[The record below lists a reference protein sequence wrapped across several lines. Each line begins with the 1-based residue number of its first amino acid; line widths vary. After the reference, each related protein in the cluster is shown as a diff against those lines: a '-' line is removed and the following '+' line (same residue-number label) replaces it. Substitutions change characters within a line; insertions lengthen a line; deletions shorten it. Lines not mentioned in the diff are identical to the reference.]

1 MSEALKEL
9 IGATQSKFKAEPA
22 SAVVSFESRS
32 SLQEG
37 LRSEVAMRE
46 HRLVVDEP
54 AELGGSDAGPNPVEL
69 ILAALGTCQEI
80 TYRAYATALGI
91 PLERVSVHLTGTI
104 DLQGFFGVDDTVRPG
119 YQKIAGTVRLESSAS
134 PEQLEMLRGAVNAHC
149 PVLDILQNP
158 TPVALDLDIER
169 VPVAAE

>member
-1 MSEALKEL
+1 MSEALREL

-22 SAVVSFESRS
+22 SAVATFESRS
-32 SLQEG
+32 ALQEG
-37 LRSEVAMRE
+37 LRSEVAMRD

-80 TYRAYATALGI
+80 TYRAYATALAI
-91 PLERVSVHLTGTI
+91 PLDRVSVNLTGTI
-104 DLQGFFGVDDTVRPG
+104 DLKGFFGVDDAVRPG
-119 YQKIAGTVRLESSAS
+119 YQKIAGTVRLE
-134 PEQLEMLRGAVNAHC
+134 MLQGAVKAYC

-158 TPVALDLDIER
+158 VPVALDLEVAR